1 MSSACYPQ
9 ECNVCEKV
17 LSNSIFFNSIRA
29 KKKLSTL
36 FTSSSSQTHNKFSL
50 HLRRWTDDVKFMDK
64 KFNALNSLSIKCD
77 EQIEYLILNKVQSS
91 AMTNWLHLFDEDWSS
106 SYPEGWW
113 CSFPPISCN
122 AATHSSAAFVFIFPP
137 ASSPRSQQ
145 CAALYS
151 SLSLLEHVE
160 IVVVREIQRKLTIHF
175 ARRK

>member
-17 LSNSIFFNSIRA
+17 LSNSIFFNSIRVNKA
-29 KKKLSTL
+29 QHTLYILIFTDPQQVLS
-36 FTSSSSQTHNKFSL
+36 SL
-50 HLRRWTDDVKFMDK
+50 MEMNWWCQIYGQEVQCLELLVH
-64 KFNALNSLSIKCD
+64 KCD

-151 SLSLLEHVE
+151 SLSLLEHIE
-160 IVVVREIQRKLTIHF
+160 IMVVREIQRKLTIHF